1 MDVQITKLI
10 EFYEINPMLNDS
22 TDANYRN
29 RDLKRIIHTCC
40 NETGVQDMKMLVF
53 WPKLVFN
60 SQRILIKKEVRSG
73 RPTHQM
79 CTQNIARGQSNLT

>member
-1 MDVQITKLI
+1 MQITKLI
-10 EFYEINPMLNDS
+10 ELYEINPMLHDS

-40 NETGVQDMKMLVF
+40 NKMGVKDMKMLVS

-60 SQRILIKKEVRSG
+60 SQRILSKKEVRNG
-73 RPTHQM
+73 RPIRIKCAHK
-79 CTQNIARGQSNLT
+79 I

>member
-1 MDVQITKLI
+1 
-10 EFYEINPMLNDS
+10 MLHGS

-29 RDLKRIIHTCC
+29 RDLKRIIHTRC
-40 NETGVQDMKMLVF
+40 NETGVQDMKMLVS

-60 SQRILIKKEVRSG
+60 SQRILSKKEVRNG